1 MQDSCWEIKINV
13 SEESNWIKLTQ
24 MTVGFAA
31 ETLIQDLRKQDDI
44 ENCQITS
51 FLTNCRIYL
60 ISMIHKLFERSP
72 LKKWL
77 TRNVRISDPS
87 VMISLKKILRVK
99 VVLRVYCIIS

>member
-1 MQDSCWEIKINV
+1 
-13 SEESNWIKLTQ
+13 

-44 ENCQITS
+44 ENWQKTS

-77 TRNVRISDPS
+77 TRNVR
-87 VMISLKKILRVK
+87 MISLKKILRLK
-99 VVLRVYCIIS
+99 VVLRVYCII

>member
-1 MQDSCWEIKINV
+1 
-13 SEESNWIKLTQ
+13 

-72 LKKWL
+72 LKKRL
-77 TRNVRISDPS
+77 TRNVRISDPR

>member
-44 ENCQITS
+44 ENCQIAY
-51 FLTNCRIYL
+51 F
-60 ISMIHKLFERSP
+60 
-72 LKKWL
+72 
-77 TRNVRISDPS
+77 
-87 VMISLKKILRVK
+87 
-99 VVLRVYCIIS
+99 